1 MRGRVPITERGPGWS
16 YRPDATPPS
25 IHGAHQPGVA
35 TVQLDRLT
43 FAAFD
48 LAGAAGDV
56 LAAWSAQAERL
67 MDDSL
72 TLTFG
77 LGTRACSARLA
88 GLAELPPFRGDALDP
103 ALCGG
108 DLCVQACAADAARA
122 ADAVDRLA
130 AVTGVSVRWRLD
142 AYLTRDRSGRT
153 PRDVLGFRH
162 GTGNVRRGRDF
173 DRHVWISGGSRTAML
188 GGTYLVVRRI
198 EVDLKAWRRLA
209 LEEQERVIGRHR
221 GSGAPLGARREF
233 DAEPLPPGSHA
244 ALAEPKANGGARLLR
259 RGYGYDGG
267 LLLLAFTADP
277 RRHYVPVHR
286 RLAEHDPLNAFTR
299 HVGSAVF
306 AIPPGAR
313 PGGYVGEGL

>member
-1 MRGRVPITERGPGWS
+1 MRGRVPIADRGPGWS

-25 IHGAHQPGVA
+25 IYGAHQPGVA

-48 LAGAAGDV
+48 LDGSAREV
-56 LAAWSAQAERL
+56 LAAWSAEGERL

-77 LGTRACSARLA
+77 LGSRACSAPLA

-103 ALCGG
+103 ALSGG
-108 DLCVQACAADAARA
+108 DLCVQACAADGRRA
-122 ADAVDRLA
+122 AAAVDRLA
-130 AVTGVSVRWRLD
+130 AVAGVAVRWRLD
-142 AYLTRDRSGRT
+142 AQLRRDRPGAT

-173 DRHVWISGGSRTAML
+173 DRHVWIARGSRTAMV

-198 EVDLKAWRRLA
+198 EVDLDAWQRLA
-209 LEEQERVIGRHR
+209 PEDQERVIGRHR
-221 GSGAPLGARREF
+221 GSGAPLGARHEF
-233 DAEPLPPGSHA
+233 DAAPLPPHSHA
-244 ALAEPKANGGARLLR
+244 GLAEPRANRGARLLR
-259 RGYGYDGG
+259 RGYGYERG

-277 RRHYVPVHR
+277 RRRYAPLHR
-286 RLAEHDPLNAFTR
+286 RLAERDPLNAFTR